1 MSRNPEELV
10 MHKEPPGQQSFAEL
24 ARHLAAL
31 GGSADA
37 TANTPAPTARTG
49 LQQGGPGSSQP
60 QANTEE
66 IGHDL

>member
-31 GGSADA
+31 GEGAAAHTTSAPHA
-37 TANTPAPTARTG
+37 PAA
-49 LQQGGPGSSQP
+49 LQQGGPESSQP